1 MAFCAQCGAE
11 AAGNFCPRCGAAIN
25 APGGQA
31 GYTAAGPG
39 PGVGAGASTVAATGM
54 SENVASALCY
64 LLGLVTGIIFLVLAP
79 YNQNRT
85 IRFHAFQAIF
95 FHVGA
100 IVLWIGWTILNITML
115 AITHGVST
123 FISVPISLLLCLG
136 LFILWLYLMY
146 SAYSNKLVVLP
157 VIGPLAQKQA

>member
-1 MAFCAQCGAE
+1 
-11 AAGNFCPRCGAAIN
+11 
-25 APGGQA
+25 
-31 GYTAAGPG
+31 
-39 PGVGAGASTVAATGM
+39 
-54 SENVASALCY
+54 
-64 LLGLVTGIIFLVLAP
+64 LVTGIIFLVLAP

>member
-11 AAGNFCPRCGAAIN
+11 AAGNFCPRCGAAMNIS
-25 APGGQA
+25 G
-31 GYTAAGPG
+31 AGPQG
-39 PGVGAGASTVAATGM
+39 GYAPPQSATSSGTSAGM

-95 FHVGA
+95 FHVGV
-100 IVLWIGWTILNITML
+100 IVVWIGWTIINVTFA
-115 AITHGVST
+115 AITHGFSGFVSL
-123 FISVPISLLLCLG
+123 PISLLLGLG
-136 LFILWLYLMY
+136 FFIFWLYLLY
-146 SAYSNKLVVLP
+146 SAYNCRMVVLP
-157 VIGPLAQKQA
+157 VVGPLAQKQV